1 MNEMALKTLV
11 ALSAA
16 VMAAGCAATSSAP
29 QAAGTSTGHA
39 GRVSDQSAHGT
50 PAGPFP
56 VKSSPCTGVG
66 GGTATSGQSPALAA
80 IQFVGP
86 RDGWVAGA
94 GAILATSNG
103 GRSWI
108 RRYTGPAVLDQ
119 VDFIDGSH
127 GWAAGG
133 DALLRTTDGGA
144 TWTPLAEPCSGELAS
159 IHFVSPRLGYAIV
172 VRAGGGGLITSAVG
186 GSLART
192 TNGGVS
198 WTTVA
203 NAPKNPQTV
212 CFANA
217 SDGYLGTPGHIWRSI
232 DGGQNWTLSLRQP
245 RPSSRG
251 QRRILDTP
259 SIECAG
265 PSAAWVLFLG
275 DGTAMAHAPYLAYA
289 SQDGHEWHGVFE
301 EQYTESGL
309 GLKLPEGP
317 GSYPGPF
324 SAIDSG
330 AAAFVGYTPPV
341 GYGVAPLEMVSDRGY
356 TLAREGN
363 VAAIN
368 EPFAAA
374 FLSSAR
380 GWVVGENLRTR
391 TFSIQ
396 ATTNSGRSWATQY
409 ATR

>member
-94 GAILATSNG
+94 
-103 GRSWI
+103 
-108 RRYTGPAVLDQ
+108 
-119 VDFIDGSH
+119 
-127 GWAAGG
+127 AGG
-133 DALLRTTDGGA
+133 DALL
-144 TWTPLAEPCSGELAS
+144 
-159 IHFVSPRLGYAIV
+159 
-172 VRAGGGGLITSAVG
+172 
-186 GSLART
+186 RT

-232 DGGQNWTLSLRQP
+232 DGGQNWTLALRQP
-245 RPSSRG
+245 RPSSGG

-275 DGTAMAHAPYLAYA
+275 DGAAMAHAPYLAYA